1 MKPLK
6 ITAHLRTGFSAQFDW
21 SVSIDGILAY
31 QFMLEKLG
39 PDAFAETHALVEE
52 QSPVEGLPL
61 AVERWNGD
69 WWYQCSRPV
78 FTYFCVHTK
87 KIHRRFNAQE
97 AERYVGDKTKV
108 VQTTKGPFKNARLSI
123 PMFITSAVNWYACGD
138 RAEIERLLNCVTHIG
153 SQRRSGHGAV
163 KSWHVEPHDSIDD
176 CRLKR
181 AVPTDYANEHGI
193 KGLPFEW
200 PIRPPARHPDNQRQ
214 CIIPELQIG

>member
-87 KIHRRFNAQE
+87 KSTGALMRKKLSAMLETKQKSCRQQRGRSKTLDC
-97 AERYVGDKTKV
+97 RYLC
-108 VQTTKGPFKNARLSI
+108 LSQALS
-123 PMFITSAVNWYACGD
+123 TG
-138 RAEIERLLNCVTHIG
+138 T
-153 SQRRSGHGAV
+153 
-163 KSWHVEPHDSIDD
+163 HVETG
-176 CRLKR
+176 LK
-181 AVPTDYANEHGI
+181 
-193 KGLPFEW
+193 
-200 PIRPPARHPDNQRQ
+200 
-214 CIIPELQIG
+214 